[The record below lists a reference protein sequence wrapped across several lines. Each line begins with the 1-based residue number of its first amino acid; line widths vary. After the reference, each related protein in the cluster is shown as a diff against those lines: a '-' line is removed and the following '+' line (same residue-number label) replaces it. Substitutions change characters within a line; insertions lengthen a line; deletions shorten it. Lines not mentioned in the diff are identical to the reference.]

1 MVGDI
6 LQPTHLLLVL
16 LVALVVLGPKRLP
29 EVARKLGDG
38 MRDFK
43 AAISFDSDKRDEDR
57 PREEIASPR
66 EIASPGE
73 EIASPRDEISGSYS
87 RDREAEPKLEP
98 ETQRDPSPPPRAP
111 LESEP
116 DPAPM
121 APTAAPAAPTTATG
135 TPDPPAP
142 VVTDPARERPSPSP
156 HAESLN

>member
-43 AAISFDSDKRDEDR
+43 AAISFDSDKRDENR
-57 PREEIASPR
+57 PREEIP
-66 EIASPGE
+66 SPGE
-73 EIASPRDEISGSYS
+73 EISSPRDEITSSYS
-87 RDREAEPKLEP
+87 HDREAGPKLKLEP
-98 ETQRDPSPPPRAP
+98 DTQRDPSPPPRVP